1 MDREQLILQ
10 MKTLLASSFSF
21 YLKVHNYHWNVTG
34 PNFAQYHD
42 FFGDLYEEVWQSLD
56 DTAEEIRKLGAFA
69 PGSLSRYIE
78 MSVIDDEVN
87 IPDTKSMFIRLEQD
101 NAKLALRFACT
112 ATRMGRY
119 RPTSSAMGAPT
130 RARKMSFG
138 FHLRLVRSSGC
149 ALSEVA
155 PTPQP
160 RSMFLSAALPFWKM
174 FR

>member
-101 NAKLALRFACT
+101 NAKLLEILYMARAT
-112 ATRMGRY
+112 ANEEDAAGTLDYLESRIGVHEKHAWMIR
-119 RPTSSAMGAPT
+119 
-130 RARKMSFG
+130 SFN
-138 FHLRLVRSSGC
+138 
-149 ALSEVA
+149 
-155 PTPQP
+155 
-160 RSMFLSAALPFWKM
+160 
-174 FR
+174 

>member
-56 DTAEEIRKLGAFA
+56 DTAEEIRKLGSFA

-101 NAKLALRFACT
+101 NAKLLEILYMARAT
-112 ATRMGRY
+112 ANEEDAAGTLDYLESRIGVHEKHAWMIR
-119 RPTSSAMGAPT
+119 
-130 RARKMSFG
+130 SFN
-138 FHLRLVRSSGC
+138 
-149 ALSEVA
+149 
-155 PTPQP
+155 
-160 RSMFLSAALPFWKM
+160 
-174 FR
+174 